1 MQMRENEEIIII
13 YQEELWK
20 VRYFK
25 SLQWERIVDEW
36 QERKLWEVRVRKR
49 ELQCI
54 GDVVKFSVVW
64 NKEMETL

>member
-36 QERKLWEVRVRKR
+36 QERKLWEVRVRRR

-54 GDVVKFSVVW
+54 R
-64 NKEMETL
+64 TL